1 MTLYFLYDIA
11 PILVTVLNMSI
22 NAGYAVIAVI
32 LLRIAM
38 KRSPRRIVCL
48 LWSLVGIR
56 SVMPYSF
63 ESVLSII
70 PSIKTIP
77 DGFLDSAYPTVDSGI
92 YFVDRAVGSVLPDL
106 LPTRVNDVIQPSHE
120 GMATLSL
127 FWLMGIAVMMT
138 YMTVSYVK
146 VKRSVKEAIKQSDN
160 IYLCDGISSPFILGV
175 IKPKIYLPFGMSEE
189 DMQYVI
195 LHEKAHLKRYDHI
208 TKSVGYLLLA
218 VYWFAPLVWTAYI
231 LMCRDIELACDEAV
245 IRQLGTDAKKQ
256 YSNALINCAAP
267 RKTAFSCPL
276 AFGEVGVKTRI
287 KNVLKYK
294 KPAFLRVAVAV
305 LLSAVACVCL
315 LTDPTSKMY
324 AVDDG
329 ANGAE
334 HLTAVLEGK
343 LEIKFDDSG
352 YDPDFNAYAK
362 HAKMPQDRFE
372 AIIIYEFVNSEKAK
386 ETARWIDPHG
396 SVIRYVRDFNITE
409 ETTVD
414 YAHIP
419 NWYLHG
425 KCIVL
430 YIGDDENTFDILQ
443 DELGDAFAG
452 YAACRAEKKE
462 L

>member
-38 KRSPRRIVCL
+38 KRSPRWIVCL
-48 LWSLVGIR
+48 LWSFVGIR
-56 SVMPYSF
+56 LVIPYSF
-63 ESVLSII
+63 ESALSII

-92 YFVDRAVGSVLPDL
+92 SVVDRVVGTILPDL
-106 LPTRVNDVIQPSHE
+106 LPTQVNDVIYPAHE

-127 FWLMGIAVMMT
+127 FWLMGIAVMMI

-146 VKRSVKEAIKQSDN
+146 VKRSVREAIKQTDN
-160 IYLCDGISSPFILGV
+160 IYLCDSISSPFILGV
-175 IKPKIYLPFGMSEE
+175 INPKIYLPFGMSEE
-189 DMQYVI
+189 DMRYVI
-195 LHEKAHLKRYDHI
+195 LHERAHLKRCDHI

-218 VYWFAPLVWTAYI
+218 VYWFAPLVWISYI
-231 LMCRDIELACDEAV
+231 LMCRDIELACDDAV
-245 IRQLGTDAKKQ
+245 IKELGADVKKQ
-256 YSNALINCAAP
+256 YSNALINCAAS

-294 KPAFLRVAVAV
+294 KPAFLRVTVSV
-305 LLSAVACVCL
+305 LLSVIACVCL
-315 LTDPTSKMY
+315 LTDPASKIY
-324 AVDDG
+324 AIDDS
-329 ANGAE
+329 ANSVE
-334 HLTAVLEGK
+334 HLTSVLEGE
-343 LEIKFDDSG
+343 LGIKFDDSG

-362 HAKMPQDRFE
+362 RSKMPQDISE
-372 AIIIYEFVNSEKAK
+372 WIIIYEFVNSEKAK
-386 ETARWIDPHG
+386 ETAQWIDPYG

-409 ETTVD
+409 ETIID
-414 YAHIP
+414 YTHVP

-430 YIGDDENTFDILQ
+430 YIGGEESTLDILQ
-443 DELGDAFAG
+443 NELGDAFAG
-452 YAACRAEKKE
+452 YAAQRNK
-462 L
+462 